1 MVKVLQ
7 MLVAVLAIMA
17 GPQVAV
23 AQNNPFGP
31 ALYVNNKVIT
41 NYEVAQRR
49 ALLEAFRTAGD
60 LDQQAEDGLIDDR
73 LRLTAAE
80 QLDLLP
86 EEEAITA
93 GMEEFAGRA
102 NLSTEQ
108 FLQAIGQA
116 GVSEESFRDFITA
129 GVAWRAVVRTRFG
142 PRGRVTEA
150 EVDRALALSSQR
162 GGAEVLISEIIL
174 PANTPAAA
182 ARAEQIAAQIK
193 NTVTTTAGFSGF
205 ARRFSASPSRGAG
218 GRVANPIPIGNL
230 PPAVASQI
238 VTLPPGGVTDPIPV
252 PNAIAVFQLRE
263 LRETGIQETENI
275 SLEYAQYFIPGGR
288 TDNTLAQA
296 QKIAMRIDT
305 CDDLYGIAKGQPE
318 ERLVVETQAI
328 TEVPTDVA
336 MELAKL
342 DEGESSTALTR
353 GNALMFLMLCGRTP
367 ILEEEVS
374 RGRVRDRLV
383 SQRVA
388 SFADGYLAEL
398 KANAIIRRP

>member
-1 MVKVLQ
+1 MVKFLQ
-7 MLVAVLAIMA
+7 MLVAVLAMTGA
-17 GPQVAV
+17 AQVGT

-31 ALYVNNKVIT
+31 AFYVNNKVVT
-41 NYEVAQRR
+41 NYELSQRR
-49 ALLEAFRTAGD
+49 LLLEAFRTAGD

-73 LRLTAAE
+73 LRIFAAE
-80 QLDLLP
+80 QLDVLP
-86 EEEAITA
+86 DEEAILA

-116 GVSEESFRDFITA
+116 GIAEESFRDFIRA
-129 GVAWRAVVRTRFG
+129 GVAWRTVVRTRFG
-142 PRGRVTEA
+142 PRARVTEA
-150 EVDRALALSSQR
+150 EVDRALALTSQR

-174 PANTPAAA
+174 PANTPAAT
-182 ARAEQIAAQIK
+182 ARAQQIAAQIQ
-193 NTVTTTAGFSGF
+193 NTVTTTAGFSSF
-205 ARRFSASPSRGAG
+205 ARRFSASPSRAAG
-218 GRVANPIPIGNL
+218 GRIAAPIPIGNL

-238 VTLPPGGVTDPIPV
+238 IALPPGGIPEPVSV
-252 PNAIAVFQLRE
+252 PNAIAIFQLRE
-263 LRETGIQETENI
+263 LRETGIDETENV

-288 TDNTLAQA
+288 TDSALSQA
-296 QKIAMRIDT
+296 ERVATRVDT
-305 CDDLYGIAKGQPE
+305 CDDQYGVAKGQPE
-318 ERLVVETQAI
+318 ERLVVETLPI
-328 TEVPTDVA
+328 SDVPTDIA
-336 MELAKL
+336 LELAKL

-383 SQRVA
+383 GQRGS

-398 KANAIIRRP
+398 RADAIIRRP

>member
-1 MVKVLQ
+1 